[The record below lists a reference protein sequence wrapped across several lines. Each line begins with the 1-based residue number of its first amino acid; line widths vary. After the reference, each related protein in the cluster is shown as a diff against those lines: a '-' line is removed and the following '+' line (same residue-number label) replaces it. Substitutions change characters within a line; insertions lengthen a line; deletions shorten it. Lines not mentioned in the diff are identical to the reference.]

1 MQHFMTNRFLLV
13 LMILFASCS
22 NKSNKERILIQKEHK
37 TLSENKIDK
46 DTIKK
51 DTTENK
57 PIELKNPKKFEDY
70 KVKVYTGK
78 LAKPNLTNNEF
89 RNDKEYVRMISDG
102 CERNKINF
110 GGYYTIIT
118 ESCGAQC
125 ASLFIINR
133 KTGRIYTGINPNDGK
148 DGFEFRKDSKLLIA
162 NANLF
167 IDYKFE
173 YYYKYFYQ
181 PEFYIWNG
189 ENFVS
194 IK

>member
-1 MQHFMTNRFLLV
+1 MRNRILIA

-22 NKSNKERILIQKEHK
+22 DKSNSEKILIPNQDK
-37 TLSENKIDK
+37 TLSKSNIDT

-51 DTTENK
+51 DTINSK
-57 PIELKNPKKFEDY
+57 PIELKNPKKFDDY
-70 KVKVYTGK
+70 KVEVYNGK
-78 LAKPNLTNNEF
+78 LAKPNFTNNEF
-89 RNDKEYVRMISDG
+89 KNDKEYVRMISEG

-125 ASLFIINR
+125 AILFIINR
-133 KTGRIYTGINPNDGK
+133 KTGRVYTSTNLNDGK
-148 DGFEFRKDSKLLIA
+148 DGFEFRKNSKLLIA

-167 IDYKFE
+167 TDNKFK